1 MINLGP
7 YSGKNCPNVHYQ
19 PGVIDRALEVAA
31 LLIVLATWI
40 CIYWLYTQKGVSY
53 SSEMWISGGM
63 SVVCFIIMALSSYV
77 SVRKIN
83 FPVRVNEQNIGIQYM
98 LAVRFTRVMN
108 VFLGLLFLSSLL
120 INYYRIASIFF
131 GIAIV
136 LMFIAFVIYF
146 VFALKYK

>member
-19 PGVIDRALEVAA
+19 PRVVDRALEVAA
-31 LLIVLATWI
+31 LLIVLAIWG
-40 CIYWLYTQKGVSY
+40 CIYWLYTQEGVSN
-53 SSEMWISGGM
+53 SSRMWILGGM
-63 SVVCFIIMALSSYV
+63 SVLGFIISALSSYAP
-77 SVRKIN
+77 VRMIN
-83 FPVRVNEQNIGIQYM
+83 FPVSVNEQNIGIQYL
-98 LAVRFTRVMN
+98 LAVRFLRVLN
-108 VFLGLLFLSSLL
+108 IILELFFLSSLL
-120 INYYRIASIFF
+120 MSYSRIASVFF